1 MPQNDRGVFA
11 AATTADIQSAEVNAR
26 RTLEQEAVAST
37 GIDADTAA
45 GVTVRQLLPS
55 LDLETGGDNGWS
67 GDTREFVQTGL
78 GADSDNEVYE
88 VDSDAKADQKMI
100 AIFAVTNR
108 SADPKTTQILFETT
122 TGGRFEQ
129 ANVEGLFTDPED
141 TVLFSDPIVFNA
153 TQSGLIKQY
162 ATEAGDDQVIY
173 HGVVAE
179 AEAESLEPTSR
190 VLSQK

>member
-1 MPQNDRGVFA
+1 MPENDRGVFA
-11 AATTADIQSAEVNAR
+11 AATTADIQSAEVRAR
-26 RTLEQEAVAST
+26 QILEERAVDSSGVEAS
-37 GIDADTAA
+37 DPDE
-45 GVTVRQLLPS
+45 VTVRQLLPS
-55 LDLETGGDNGWS
+55 LDLESGEDNGWD

-78 GADSDNEVYE
+78 SEGEDNLVYE

-141 TVLFSDPIVFNA
+141 TVLFADPIVFGA
-153 TQSGLIKQY
+153 TQSGLINQY
-162 ATEAGDDQVIY
+162 ASADGDDQVIY

-190 VLSQK
+190 VLSAQ

>member
-1 MPQNDRGVFA
+1 MPENDRGVFA
-11 AATTADIQSAEVNAR
+11 AATTADIQSAEVRAR
-26 RTLEQEAVAST
+26 NTLEQKAVQSSGIEASSPS
-37 GIDADTAA
+37 
-45 GVTVRQLLPS
+45 GVTVRQLLPA
-55 LDLETGGDNGWS
+55 LDLESGDENGWN
-67 GDTREFVQTGL
+67 GDDRQFVQTGL
-78 GADSDNEVYE
+78 TGPGENEVYG

-108 SADPKTTQILFETT
+108 SADPKTTQILFDTT

-141 TVLFSDPIVFNA
+141 TVLFSDPIVFGA
-153 TQSGLIKQY
+153 TQSGSINQY
-162 ATEAGDDQVIY
+162 ATEDGDDQVIY

-190 VLSQK
+190 VLSQQ

>member
-153 TQSGLIKQY
+153 TQSGFIKQY

>member
-26 RTLEQEAVAST
+26 RTLEQKAVASS
-37 GIDADTAA
+37 GIEASSPD

-55 LDLETGGDNGWS
+55 LDLESGADNDWS
-67 GDTREFVQTGL
+67 GDTRQFVQTGL
-78 GADSDNEVYE
+78 SGDADNEVYE
-88 VDSDAKADQKMI
+88 VDSDGDADQKMI

-129 ANVEGLFTDPED
+129 LNVEGLFTDPED
-141 TVLFSDPIVFNA
+141 TVLLSDPIVFGA
-153 TQSGLIKQY
+153 TQSGFIDQY
-162 ATEAGDDQVIY
+162 ATEDGDDQVIY

-179 AEAESLEPTSR
+179 AEAESLEPTDR
-190 VLSQK
+190 VLSAQ